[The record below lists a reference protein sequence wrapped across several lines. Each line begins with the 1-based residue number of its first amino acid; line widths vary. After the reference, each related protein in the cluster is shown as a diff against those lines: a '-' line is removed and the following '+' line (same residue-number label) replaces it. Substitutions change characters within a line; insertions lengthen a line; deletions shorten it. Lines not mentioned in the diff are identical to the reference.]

1 MLLSADTHIHEFRVV
16 RLLGKGGMGEVYL
29 AEDTKLGRQVALK
42 VLRAE
47 FVDSPAR
54 TKRFLQE
61 AKAASRLNHPN
72 AAHVYSFGEWEGGA
86 FLAIE
91 YIAGETLSARI
102 QQGTFAWEE
111 VARVGVQTAE
121 VLQAAHDLGI
131 VHRDIKSQNIML
143 GPNGIVKLLDF
154 GLAKLAAEPAG
165 SAVAETETQLTAE
178 NAVAGSLGYM
188 SPEQALGKPLD
199 RRSDLFS
206 FGIVLYEMATGRR
219 PFPGT
224 NPVEI
229 LSKVIS
235 SAPDPVSKWN
245 YATPEEMDRII
256 RKCLEKNPDDRYQS
270 AREIGIDLR
279 AWLSLRSSRGSVTQ
293 ASLAP
298 AAPASPISRRRIGL
312 AVAGTAAVG
321 ASGWGLYRF
330 LRPAGPASIA
340 VLPFENSSGAEDAPL
355 SDGLTEALINLI
367 ATAGDVRVISRSAVF
382 RFKKMDDPL
391 AVARQLKAAVMM
403 VGRLRRAQNGIHI
416 SFEVVDVATAQ
427 QLLSRQLSTSLSGFQ
442 ELAQQIADLVMSALG
457 IRRRRAEPSKVHVAD
472 GDAHLL
478 YLKGRHALNRRVPD
492 AFAKAQDLFQQAIE
506 ADPSY
511 ALPYAGLADVYS
523 LQSGNRPPNE
533 VCPKAKAAAL
543 RSIELDP
550 SLGEG
555 HTTLG
560 FVQMHYDFAWAAAEA
575 SFQQALALNPS
586 YAPAHSYYARLL
598 TALKRF
604 PEAEDRQKRAMELDP
619 LSPALATALGVTY
632 YHSRRYPEAEKTLL
646 SVLADQPR
654 FIQAQSMLGT
664 VRMAMRRFAAAIA
677 DFEKCLEMI
686 GEDDY
691 GVVSDW
697 GLAQALNGNREKARD
712 AIRRIEALAASS
724 YVAPCFWAGPYIGLG
739 ETARALDLLEQSVDP
754 DHSWPV
760 YYYGVEPKLDPVRR
774 EPRFQKLITR
784 LALPT

>member
-1 MLLSADTHIHEFRVV
+1 
-16 RLLGKGGMGEVYL
+16 MGEVYL
-29 AEDTKLGRQVALK
+29 AEDTKLGREVALK

-54 TKRFLQE
+54 GKRFLQE
-61 AKAASRLNHPN
+61 AKATSRLSHPN

-91 YIAGETLSARI
+91 YIPGETLSARM
-102 QQGTFAWEE
+102 QKGAFSWDE
-111 VARVGVQTAE
+111 VARVGVQVAE

-154 GLAKLAAEPAG
+154 GLAKLTAEPAG
-165 SAVAETETQLTAE
+165 TPAAETETQLTAE
-178 NAVAGSLGYM
+178 NAVVGSLGYM

-219 PFPGT
+219 PFQGI

-279 AWLSLRSSRGSVTQ
+279 AWLSSHSSRGSVTQ
-293 ASLAP
+293 ARLAP
-298 AAPASPISRRRIGL
+298 AAPAPPISRRRIGW
-312 AVAGTAAVG
+312 AAAGTAAAAAV
-321 ASGWGLYRF
+321 SWGLYRWR
-330 LRPAGPASIA
+330 RPAGPASIA
-340 VLPFENSSGAEDAPL
+340 VLPFANESGAEDAPL

-367 ATAGDVRVISRSAVF
+367 ATAGEVRVISRSAVF
-382 RFKKMDDPL
+382 RFKKIEDPL
-391 AVARQLKAAVMM
+391 AVARQLNAAVVI
-403 VGRLRRAQNGIHI
+403 VGWLRHVQGTL
-416 SFEVVDVATAQ
+416 SVSVEVVDVATAQ
-427 QLLSRQLSTSLSGFQ
+427 QLLSRQIATSLSGFQ
-442 ELAQQIADLVMSALG
+442 TVAQQIADLVMTSLG
-457 IRRRRAEPSKVHVAD
+457 IRRRSAEPLAAHVAD
-472 GDAHLL
+472 SKAHLL

-492 AFAKAQDLFQQAIE
+492 AFAKAQDLFQQAME

-523 LQSGNRPPNE
+523 MQSGSRPPNE

-543 RSIELDP
+543 KSIELDP

-560 FVQMHYDFAWAAAEA
+560 FVQMHYDYAWAAAEA

-586 YAPAHSYYARLL
+586 YAPTHSYYARLL

-604 PEAEDRQKRAMELDP
+604 SEAEDRQRRAMELDP

-632 YHSRRYPEAEKTLL
+632 YHSRRYPEAEKALL
-646 SVLADQPR
+646 AVLADQPR
-654 FIQAQSMLGT
+654 FIQAQSMLGP
-664 VRMAMRRFAAAIA
+664 VRMGMRRYADAIA
-677 DFEKCLEMI
+677 DLEKTLELI

-697 GLAQALNGNREKARD
+697 GLAQALHGNREKARD

-760 YYYGVEPKLDPVRR
+760 YYYGVEPKLDPVRG

>member
-1 MLLSADTHIHEFRVV
+1 MPLSADTRLAEYRIL

-29 AEDTKLGRQVALK
+29 AEDTKLGREVALK
-42 VLRAE
+42 VLPAE
-47 FVDSPAR
+47 FVASPAR
-54 TKRFLQE
+54 GKRFLQE

-86 FLAIE
+86 FMAIE
-91 YIAGETLSARI
+91 YIAGETLSAKI
-102 QQGTFAWEE
+102 QKGTFAWEE
-111 VARVGVQTAE
+111 VARIGMQLAD
-121 VLQAAHDLGI
+121 VLQAAHELGI
-131 VHRDIKSQNIML
+131 VHRDVKSQNIML
-143 GPNGIVKLLDF
+143 GPSGIVKLLDF
-154 GLAKLAAEPAG
+154 GLAKLTEPEQDAPG
-165 SAVAETETQLTAE
+165 SETETQLTAE
-178 NAVAGSLGYM
+178 NAVVGSMGYM

-206 FGIVLYEMATGRR
+206 LGIVLYEMATGRR
-219 PFPGT
+219 PFPGG

-235 SAPDPVSKWN
+235 TAPDPLSKWN

-279 AWLSLRSSRGSVTQ
+279 AWLSLHSSRGSVTHSRL
-293 ASLAP
+293 AAATPAP
-298 AAPASPISRRRIGL
+298 AVSRRTLGL
-312 AVAGTAAVG
+312 GAAATAAMAAVG
-321 ASGWGLYRF
+321 WGVYRWT
-330 LRPAGPASIA
+330 RPTGPESIA
-340 VLPFENSSGAEDAPL
+340 VLPFENESGAEDTPL

-367 ATAGDVRVISRSAVF
+367 AAAGDVRVISRSAVF
-382 RFKKMDDPL
+382 RFKKIEDPL
-391 AVARQLKAAVMM
+391 AVARQLKAAVIM
-403 VGRLRRAQNGIHI
+403 VGRLRRVQGAINI
-416 SFEVVDVATAQ
+416 SVEVVDVATAQ
-427 QLLSRQLSTSLSGFQ
+427 QLLSRQFSTSLSGFQ
-442 ELAQQIADLVMSALG
+442 GLAQQIAELVMQTLG
-457 IRRRRAEPSKVHVAD
+457 VARRTKDTPKTREAE
-472 GDAHLL
+472 GEAHLL

-492 AFAKAQDLFQQAIE
+492 AFAKAQDLFQQAID
-506 ADPSY
+506 ADPAY
-511 ALPYAGLADVYS
+511 AQPYAGLADVYS
-523 LQSGNRPPNE
+523 LQSGGRPPND

-543 RSIELDP
+543 KSIELDP
-550 SLGEG
+550 SLSEG

-560 FVQMHYDFAWAAAEA
+560 FVQMHYDYAWSAAEA

-586 YAPAHSYYARLL
+586 YAPTHSYYARLL

-604 PEAEDRQKRAMELDP
+604 SEAEDRQKRAIELDP
-619 LSPALATALGVTY
+619 LSPALTTALGVTY

-654 FIQAQSMLGT
+654 FIQAQAMLGV
-664 VRMAMRRFAAAIA
+664 VRIAMRQLVPAIA
-677 DFEKCLEMI
+677 DLEKCLEMI

-697 GLAQALNGNREKARD
+697 GLAQALNGSPEKARD
-712 AIRRIEALAASS
+712 AIRRIEAIAAKG
-724 YVAPCFWAGPYIGLG
+724 YVAPCFLAGPYLGLG
-739 ETARALDLLEQSVDP
+739 ETDKALALLEQSVDP

-760 YYYGVEPKLDPVRR
+760 YYYGVETKLDPVRR

>member
-1 MLLSADTHIHEFRVV
+1 MLLTADTRVSDYRIV

-29 AEDTKLGRQVALK
+29 AEDTKLGREVALK
-42 VLRAE
+42 VL
-47 FVDSPAR
+47 PADVVSSAAR
-54 TKRFLQE
+54 SKRFLQE

-86 FLAIE
+86 FMAIE

-102 QQGTFAWEE
+102 QKGTLAWEE
-111 VARVGVQTAE
+111 LARIGMQLAD

-131 VHRDIKSQNIML
+131 VHRDVKSQNVMM
-143 GPNGIVKLLDF
+143 GPSGIVKLLDF
-154 GLAKLAAEPAG
+154 GLAKLTEPETDTPG
-165 SAVAETETQLTAE
+165 SETETQLTAE
-178 NAVAGSLGYM
+178 NAVVGSMGYM

-206 FGIVLYEMATGRR
+206 FGIVLYEMAAGRR
-219 PFPGT
+219 PFQGA

-235 SAPDPVSKWN
+235 TAPDPLSKWN

-279 AWLSLRSSRGSVTQ
+279 AWLGLNTSRGSVTH
-293 ASLAP
+293 SRLAVP
-298 AAPASPISRRRIGL
+298 VVATGMSRRRLALGAAGAVGL
-312 AVAGTAAVG
+312 AG
-321 ASGWGLYRF
+321 AGWGVYRY

-340 VLPFENSSGAEDAPL
+340 VLPFENDSGAEDAPL
-355 SDGLTEALINLI
+355 SDGLTETLINLI
-367 ATAGDVRVISRSAVF
+367 AAAGDVRVISRSAVF
-382 RFKKMDDPL
+382 RFRKIDDPL
-391 AVARQLKAAVMM
+391 AVARQLNAAVMM
-403 VGRLRRAQNGIHI
+403 VGRLRRAQGAINI
-416 SFEVVDVATAQ
+416 SVEVVDVATAQ
-427 QLLSRQLSTSLSGFQ
+427 QLLSRQFSTSLSGFQ
-442 ELAQQIADLVMSALG
+442 EAAQQIADLVMTSLG
-457 IRRRRAEPSKVHVAD
+457 VRRRSAEQPKAHLAD

-511 ALPYAGLADVYS
+511 PLPYAGLADVYS
-523 LQSGNRPPNE
+523 LQSGNRPPND

-543 RSIELDP
+543 KSIELDP
-550 SLGEG
+550 SLSEG
-555 HTTLG
+555 HTALG
-560 FVQMHYDFAWAAAEA
+560 FVQMHYDYAWGAAEA
-575 SFQQALALNPS
+575 SFQRALSLNPS
-586 YAPAHSYYARLL
+586 YAPTHSYYARLL

-604 PEAEDRQKRAMELDP
+604 SEAEDRQKRAIELDP
-619 LSPALATALGVTY
+619 LSPALATALATTY

-646 SVLADQPR
+646 AVLADQPK
-654 FIQAQSMLGT
+654 FIQAKSMLGT
-664 VRMAMRRFAAAIA
+664 VRIGMRQYAAAIA
-677 DFEKCLEMI
+677 DLDKCQEWI

-691 GVVSDW
+691 GVVGDW
-697 GLAQALNGNREKARD
+697 GLAHALNGNREKARD
-712 AIRRIEALAASS
+712 AIRRIELLMGNS
-724 YVAPCFWAGPYIGLG
+724 YVAPCFLAGPFIGLG
-739 ETARALDLLEQSVDP
+739 ENARALDLLEQSVDP

-760 YYYGVEPKLDPVRR
+760 YYYGVEPKYDPVRR

>member
-1 MLLSADTHIHEFRVV
+1 MPLSADTRINEYRVL

-29 AEDTKLGRQVALK
+29 AEDTKLGREVALK
-42 VLRAE
+42 MLPAE
-47 FVDSPAR
+47 FVASPAR
-54 TKRFLQE
+54 SKRFLQE
-61 AKAASRLNHPN
+61 AKAASRLSHPN

-86 FLAIE
+86 FMAIE

-102 QQGTFAWEE
+102 QKGTFPWEE
-111 VARVGVQTAE
+111 VARVGVQMAE

-131 VHRDIKSQNIML
+131 VHRDVKSQNIML

-154 GLAKLAAEPAG
+154 GLAKLASEVAG
-165 SAVAETETQLTAE
+165 VAPSETETQLTAE
-178 NAVAGSLGYM
+178 NAVVGSMGYM

-199 RRSDLFS
+199 GRSDLFS

-219 PFPGT
+219 PFQGS

-235 SAPDPVSKWN
+235 TAPDPVSKWN

-270 AREIGIDLR
+270 AREIAIDLR
-279 AWLSLRSSRGSVTQ
+279 AWLGLNTSRGSVTHSRLPVP
-293 ASLAP
+293 APAKSLSRRSLALG
-298 AAPASPISRRRIGL
+298 AAGALG
-312 AVAGTAAVG
+312 AA
-321 ASGWGLYRF
+321 AIGWGVYRIT
-330 LRPAGPASIA
+330 RPIGPASIA
-340 VLPFENSSGAEDAPL
+340 VLPFENESEADDAPL

-367 ATAGDVRVISRSAVF
+367 AAAGEVRVISRSAVF
-382 RFKKMDDPL
+382 RFKKIDDPL
-391 AVARQLKAAVMM
+391 AVARQLNAAVMM
-403 VGRLRRAQNGIHI
+403 VGRLRRVQGAINI
-416 SFEVVDVATAQ
+416 SVEVVDVATAQ
-427 QLLSRQLSTSLSGFQ
+427 QLLSRQFSTSMSGFQ
-442 ELAQQIADLVMSALG
+442 GIAQQIADLVMGSLG
-457 IRRRRAEPSKVHVAD
+457 VRRRSAEPAKVHVAD

-492 AFAKAQDLFQQAIE
+492 AFTKAQELFQQAIE

-523 LQSGNRPPNE
+523 LQSGNRPPND

-543 RSIELDP
+543 KSIELDP
-550 SLGEG
+550 SLSEG
-555 HTTLG
+555 HTALG
-560 FVQMHYDFAWAAAEA
+560 FVQMHYDYAWGAAEA

-586 YAPAHSYYARLL
+586 YAPTHSYYARLL

-604 PEAEDRQKRAMELDP
+604 SEAEDRQKRAMELDP
-619 LSPALATALGVTY
+619 LSPALATALAATY

-646 SVLADQPR
+646 AVLADQPK

-664 VRMAMRRFAAAIA
+664 VRIAMRQYAAAIA
-677 DFEKCLEMI
+677 DLEKCQELI

-691 GVVSDW
+691 GVVGDW
-697 GLAQALNGNREKARD
+697 GLAQALQGNRDKARD
-712 AIRRIEALAASS
+712 AIRRIEALMANS
-724 YVAPCFWAGPYIGLG
+724 YVAPCFLAGPFIGLG

-760 YYYGVEPKLDPVRR
+760 YYYGVEPKYDPVRR

>member
-1 MLLSADTHIHEFRVV
+1 MALSEGTHIHEFRVI

-29 AEDTKLGRQVALK
+29 AEDTKLGREVALK

-54 TKRFLQE
+54 GKRFLQE
-61 AKAASRLNHPN
+61 AKATSRLSHPN

-91 YIAGETLSARI
+91 YIPGETLSTRI

-154 GLAKLAAEPAG
+154 GLAKLTAEPAG
-165 SAVAETETQLTAE
+165 TAVSETETQLTAE
-178 NAVAGSLGYM
+178 NAVVGSLGYM

-219 PFPGT
+219 PFQGI

-279 AWLSLRSSRGSVTQ
+279 AWLSSHPSRGSVTQ
-293 ASLAP
+293 ARLAP
-298 AAPASPISRRRIGL
+298 PAPAPPISRRRIGL
-312 AVAGTAAVG
+312 AGAVG
-321 ASGWGLYRF
+321 WRLYRF

-340 VLPFENSSGAEDAPL
+340 VLPFENDSGAEDAPL

-367 ATAGDVRVISRSAVF
+367 ASAGDVRVISRSAVF
-382 RFKKMDDPL
+382 RFKKIDDPL
-391 AVARQLKAAVMM
+391 AVARQLNAAVMM
-403 VGRLRRAQNGIHI
+403 VGRLRRVQNGINI
-416 SFEVVDVATAQ
+416 SFELVDVATAQ

-442 ELAQQIADLVMSALG
+442 ELAQQIADLVMSSLG
-457 IRRRRAEPSKVHVAD
+457 IRRRSAEPSKVHVAD

-523 LQSGNRPPNE
+523 LQSGSRPPNE

-543 RSIELDP
+543 KSIELDP
-550 SLGEG
+550 SLSEG
-555 HTTLG
+555 HTALG
-560 FVQMHYDFAWAAAEA
+560 FVQMHYDYAWAAAEA

-586 YAPAHSYYARLL
+586 YAPTHSNYARLL

-604 PEAEDRQKRAMELDP
+604 SEAEDRQKRAMELDP

-632 YHSRRYPEAEKTLL
+632 YHARRYPEAEKTLL

-664 VRMAMRRFAAAIA
+664 VRMAMRRYAAAIA